1 MRQLEIGR
9 SGIRVA
15 DWGLGT
21 MTFGNQ
27 TPEED
32 AHRQLDMALEAGIT
46 LIDTAEMY
54 PVNPV
59 RAETAGRSEEIL
71 GRWLS
76 RRGEARA
83 RVVVATKIAG
93 PGNVLRG
100 ETGFDPAALRQAC
113 EASLRRLRTDRID
126 LWQLHWPERDHYHFR
141 RNWTY
146 APPADRAAVLAR
158 MDEVLGTLARLAEE
172 GKVRAFGLSN
182 ETAWGTLRWLDRAAA
197 TGGPRMEAVQNEYSL
212 LCRLWDTDM
221 AEAAAMERVTLLA
234 FSPLA
239 AGLLTGKY
247 ADGARPEGSRLAV
260 GDGRLGGRYTARAL
274 AAEAA
279 YRALAAEAGMDPV
292 HMALAWHRTRPFDSI
307 PLLGATTAGQLA
319 HALKGLDVAVPPDLA
334 ARIDALHRD
343 HPMPF

>member
-9 SGIRVA
+9 SGIRVP

-32 AHRQLDMALEAGIT
+32 AHRQLDMALEAGIA

-146 APPADRAAVLAR
+146 APPTDRGAVLAR

-172 GKVRAFGLSN
+172 GKIRAFGLSN

-221 AEAAAMERVTLLA
+221 AEAAAMEQVTLLA

-334 ARIDALHRD
+334 ARIDALHRE